1 MGLNDFPQ
9 QHSLAFCGGSVLRF
23 RVEALWGELGRTKT
37 QDNSMA
43 GGCDMLSPGW
53 GVLNSKLLGAR
64 TSAGLS
70 PWTCLIPGP
79 QEEVEV
85 SGVSRVGGGVS
96 TQPCKVGTG

>member
-1 MGLNDFPQ
+1 
-9 QHSLAFCGGSVLRF
+9 
-23 RVEALWGELGRTKT
+23 
-37 QDNSMA
+37 MA

-64 TSAGLS
+64 PSAGLF
-70 PWTCLIPGP
+70 PWTCLIPGL

-85 SGVSRVGGGVS
+85 SGGVSGVGGGVS